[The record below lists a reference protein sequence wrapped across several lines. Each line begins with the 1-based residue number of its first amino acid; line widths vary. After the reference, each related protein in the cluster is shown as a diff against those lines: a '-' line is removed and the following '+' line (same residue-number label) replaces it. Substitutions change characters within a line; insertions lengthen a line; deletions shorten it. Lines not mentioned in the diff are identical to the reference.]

1 MEKIFI
7 ARKRVKNLNIRITR
21 DGEVHVTAPLRMSDA
36 DIESILDRKRGW
48 IEKHRGQ
55 MLEKARLRPQ
65 NFESG
70 ETLRVLGKPFR
81 LRVEE
86 SSTPG
91 VAISG
96 GEVVLT
102 MRPGSTREQ
111 REAAIIEFYR
121 VILTPI
127 AEEYLALWQDRTG
140 LRCREWHTKKMKT
153 RWGSCNVAERRIW
166 LSVYLAA
173 EPREFI
179 SEVVL
184 HELAHIKYPGHGV
197 DFKAFMDLQR
207 RIDVATDT
215 HIAVARYRNC

>member
-7 ARKRVKNLNIRITR
+7 ARKLVKNLNIRITR

-86 SSTPG
+86 GGTPG
-91 VAISG
+91 VAISV

-102 MRPGSTREQ
+102 MRPGSSREQ

-121 VILTPI
+121 AILTPI

-153 RWGSCNVAERRIW
+153 RWGSCNVA
-166 LSVYLAA
+166 
-173 EPREFI
+173 
-179 SEVVL
+179 
-184 HELAHIKYPGHGV
+184 
-197 DFKAFMDLQR
+197 
-207 RIDVATDT
+207 
-215 HIAVARYRNC
+215 

>member
-86 SSTPG
+86 GGTPD

-121 VILTPI
+121 AILTPI
-127 AEEYLALWQDRTG
+127 AEEYLRCGRTG
-140 LRCREWHTKKMKT
+140 PAC
-153 RWGSCNVAERRIW
+153 
-166 LSVYLAA
+166 AA
-173 EPREFI
+173 
-179 SEVVL
+179 
-184 HELAHIKYPGHGV
+184 ANGT
-197 DFKAFMDLQR
+197 QR
-207 RIDVATDT
+207 K
-215 HIAVARYRNC
+215 

>member
-21 DGEVHVTAPLRMSDA
+21 DGQVHVTAPLRMSDA

-86 SSTPG
+86 GGTPG
-91 VAISG
+91 VAISV

-102 MRPGSTREQ
+102 MRPGSSREQ

-121 VILTPI
+121 AILTPI

-153 RWGSCNVAERRIW
+153 RWGSCSSKGNLNFNYQLYYMPEE
-166 LSVYLAA
+166 LMDY
-173 EPREFI
+173 
-179 SEVVL
+179 VVI
-184 HELAHIKYPGHGV
+184 HELAHRRYMNHSEQFWAEVEKYCP
-197 DFKAFMDLQR
+197 DYRSR
-207 RIDVATDT
+207 RNSL
-215 HIAVARYRNC
+215 RLYRLEV

>member
-1 MEKIFI
+1 
-7 ARKRVKNLNIRITR
+7 
-21 DGEVHVTAPLRMSDA
+21 
-36 DIESILDRKRGW
+36 
-48 IEKHRGQ
+48 

-86 SSTPG
+86 GGTPG

-102 MRPGSTREQ
+102 MRPGSSREQ

-121 VILTPI
+121 AILTPI
-127 AEEYLALWQDRTG
+127 TEEYLALWQDRTG

-184 HELAHIKYPGHGV
+184 HELAHLKYPGHGV
-197 DFKAFMDLQR
+197 DFKAFMDFQR
-207 RIDVATDT
+207 RIDAPTDT
-215 HIAVARYRNC
+215 DFA

>member
-21 DGEVHVTAPLRMSDA
+21 DGQVHVTAPLRMSDA

-48 IEKHRGQ
+48 IESTAAR

-86 SSTPG
+86 GGTPG

-102 MRPGSTREQ
+102 MRPGQLAR
-111 REAAIIEFYR
+111 AARGCGNR
-121 VILTPI
+121 VLPRDIN
-127 AEEYLALWQDRTG
+127 ADRGGVSCAVAGQDRLALPRMAHKKDENALGQ
-140 LRCREWHTKKMKT
+140 LQRCRAQDM
-153 RWGSCNVAERRIW
+153 AERVPCRRTARVH
-166 LSVYLAA
+166 LRGRSARAGAPQV
-173 EPREFI
+173 
-179 SEVVL
+179 
-184 HELAHIKYPGHGV
+184 PGHGV
-197 DFKAFMDLQR
+197 DFKAIHGFSEAA
-207 RIDVATDT
+207 IDAPTDT
-215 HIAVARYRNC
+215 DFAMTRCRN

>member
-21 DGEVHVTAPLRMSDA
+21 DGQVHVTAPLRMSDA

-86 SSTPG
+86 GGTPG

-102 MRPGSTREQ
+102 MRPGSSREQ
-111 REAAIIEFYR
+111 REAAVIEFYR
-121 VILTPI
+121 AILTPI

-140 LRCREWHTKKMKT
+140 LRCREWHTKKMSIGWKHNYKKPENALGQLQ
-153 RWGSCNVAERRIW
+153 RCRAQDMAER
-166 LSVYLAA
+166 V
-173 EPREFI
+173 PC
-179 SEVVL
+179 
-184 HELAHIKYPGHGV
+184 
-197 DFKAFMDLQR
+197 R
-207 RIDVATDT
+207 RT
-215 HIAVARYRNC
+215 ARVHLRGRSA